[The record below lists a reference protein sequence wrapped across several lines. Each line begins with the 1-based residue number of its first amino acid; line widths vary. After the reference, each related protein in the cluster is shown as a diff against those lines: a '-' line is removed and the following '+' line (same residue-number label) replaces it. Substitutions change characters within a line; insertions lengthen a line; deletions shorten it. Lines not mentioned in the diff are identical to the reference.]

1 MQKGSFDINGIQF
14 PFFFGTIN
22 TNIILRAS
30 LEQGG
35 EFFSISSKPFATN
48 QSSAAILLSMFL
60 KDQTYFSD
68 ISFCPVYGTSV

>member
-22 TNIILRAS
+22 ANIILIAS
-30 LEQGG
+30 LEQVGG
-35 EFFSISSKPFATN
+35 FFNISSKPFATN
-48 QSSAAILLSMFL
+48 QTSTTILLSMFL

-68 ISFCPVYGTSV
+68 INFCPVYGTSV